1 MRTHSVVPCAA
12 MKTAFAVNRRAL
24 SLVDADAGVAVRALA
39 GALVVAAA
47 VVAKNALIDTSQG
60 ASSSG

>member
-1 MRTHSVVPCAA
+1 MQTGL
-12 MKTAFAVNRRAL
+12 AVNRRAL
-24 SLVDADAGVAVRALA
+24 SLVDADAGVGVRALA

>member
-1 MRTHSVVPCAA
+1 

-24 SLVDADAGVAVRALA
+24 SLVDADAGVAVRALV